1 MITSGGDEN
10 PNHLSANDE
19 RSHLHTN
26 DTKDMGGTKGTHRT
40 WADVVRMSTHVNESN
55 KNSVKFV
62 SRSFSRNSPV
72 NGTKV

>member
-10 PNHLSANDE
+10 PNHL
-19 RSHLHTN
+19 HTN
-26 DTKDMGGTKGTHRT
+26 DAKDIGGTKGTHQT
-40 WADVVRMSTHVNESN
+40 WADVVKMSTHVNESN

-62 SRSFSRNSPV
+62 SRSFSRNNPV